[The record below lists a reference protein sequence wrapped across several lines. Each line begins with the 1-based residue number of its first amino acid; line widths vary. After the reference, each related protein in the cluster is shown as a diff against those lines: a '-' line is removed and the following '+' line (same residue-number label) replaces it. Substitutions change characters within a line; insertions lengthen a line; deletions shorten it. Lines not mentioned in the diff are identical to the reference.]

1 MISFLV
7 PENIAAQPRLDF
19 SCAKSFIGVQKENI
33 KTLFL
38 FLHLKI
44 IFSVYILKYILYIN

>member
-1 MISFLV
+1 MISFLI
-7 PENIAAQPRLDF
+7 PENIATQPRLDF
-19 SCAKSFIGVQKENI
+19 SCAKPFIGVQKENI

-44 IFSVYILKYILYIN
+44 IFSVYVIIYIIY